1 MKKIIFV
8 LLFLCITELA
18 FGQVYKWVDEKGV
31 THFTDDLT
39 QIPEKYRPQ
48 TKTLEYSEESVEIN
62 KENESSS
69 QKTIEETQ
77 PKGEDYRDSVG
88 RGEEYWKGRVKEW
101 SKKLNEAQDKVEE
114 LRVRYN
120 ELTQKFNSSKSSVE
134 RINIRKER
142 DQVQKE
148 IEISK
153 NQIEEAKQM
162 LEKKIPEEAEI
173 FKAKQEWIK
182 P

>member
-8 LLFLCITELA
+8 LLFLCITKLA
-18 FGQVYKWVDEKGV
+18 FGEVYKWVDEKGV
-31 THFTDDLT
+31 VHFTDDIT

-48 TKTLEYSEESVEIN
+48 TKTLEYPEESGETKI
-62 KENESSS
+62 EDESSS
-69 QKTIEETQ
+69 QKTVEKTQ

-88 RGEEYWKGRVKEW
+88 RGEDYWKGRVKEW
-101 SKKLNEAQDKVEE
+101 SKKLSEAQEKLGE

-120 ELTQKFNSSKSSVE
+120 ELTEKFNSSKSTVE
-134 RINIRKER
+134 RANIRKER
-142 DQVQKE
+142 DLIQEE